1 MLSDDELVEQIL
13 LGNENAA
20 EELIKRYY
28 TSILRYC
35 RWHCSNLEKAEDL
48 TQETFLKLFKNL
60 SGYKGKKKFKAYL
73 YTIANHLCIDESRKV
88 EFYPLEDEENIVH
101 EYNDIVRL
109 EDRAEISYFL
119 NFLSSEQRE
128 AVILRFGE
136 QLSFGE
142 IPTEYIKTNAIP
154 LNSNGKKDIHK
165 ILIVAE
171 KNRKPIFKKNNNC
184 KQLTQLQEQLLA
196 IWREVLKIE
205 NIDINDNFFEIG
217 GNSIQAIQ
225 ITNQMTEKIGCF
237 MDIGKLFEYPTI
249 SKIERY
255 ILEET

>member
-20 EELIKRYY
+20 EKLIKRYY

-48 TQETFLKLFKNL
+48 TQETFLQLFKNL

-88 EFYPLEDEENIVH
+88 EFYPLEDEENIAH

-142 IPTEYIKTNAIP
+142 IAKVMGCNMRTAQSRVRNA
-154 LNSNGKKDIHK
+154 
-165 ILIVAE
+165 
-171 KNRKPIFKKNNNC
+171 
-184 KQLTQLQEQLLA
+184 
-196 IWREVLKIE
+196 LKISKNSLSLPYPLAE
-205 NIDINDNFFEIG
+205 LCRYTHALYFLPLLMEKTQPSYFHQYINDLQLCID
-217 GNSIQAIQ
+217 
-225 ITNQMTEKIGCF
+225 K
-237 MDIGKLFEYPTI
+237 P
-249 SKIERY
+249 
-255 ILEET
+255 